1 MRKLIHEI
9 TLFLKR
15 VINSPV
21 GELTRAQ
28 RALRFWIDLAWH
40 CARALRHDRAG
51 EMAAALTYRTI
62 FSLIPL
68 LVHAELAEFV
78 AAGLTPYEA
87 LRAATYAAVE
97 WLGIER
103 EAGTVEVGR
112 RADLL
117 LLDANPLT
125 DVANVRRLRGVVL
138 RGSWI
143 PKRLLETP

>member
-51 EMAAALTYRTI
+51 DGRSRARAGPRRRGERLGLGVRPVAHDAA
-62 FSLIPL
+62 
-68 LVHAELAEFV
+68 
-78 AAGLTPYEA
+78 
-87 LRAATYAAVE
+87 
-97 WLGIER
+97 
-103 EAGTVEVGR
+103 R
-112 RADLL
+112 R
-117 LLDANPLT
+117 
-125 DVANVRRLRGVVL
+125 
-138 RGSWI
+138 W
-143 PKRLLETP
+143 